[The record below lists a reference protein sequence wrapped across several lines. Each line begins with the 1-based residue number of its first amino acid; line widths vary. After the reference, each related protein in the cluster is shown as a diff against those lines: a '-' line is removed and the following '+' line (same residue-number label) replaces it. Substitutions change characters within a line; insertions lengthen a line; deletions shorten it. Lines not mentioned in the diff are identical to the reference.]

1 MKSNFFKFFI
11 IPILSG
17 IVVVSS
23 LFFSSNLLIK
33 SFSLFDNDE
42 IPIILAPKKPI
53 KEKPKNPQGQVI
65 EHTTQ
70 EFWGIFDNDNEKN
83 DSVEILKPLEPET
96 PPVNIAISEEIK
108 TPTQESS
115 NSNKQSEIENSKHI
129 LDENIK
135 ENASSNKSSEEKNS
149 NNVSVENIRKDE
161 TILVP
166 LSRPKFNK
174 NNEKS
179 MNIKNN
185 FYVQLASFNN
195 KKLAE
200 NSSKIL
206 EEKLAVSLEGNTL
219 SLMEVNLG
227 KDKGFWWRI
236 VTNLISRDE
245 AESICSLLKVEGQ
258 NCIVRSKK

>member
-17 IVVVSS
+17 ILVVSI

-33 SFSLFDNDE
+33 SFNLFDNDE
-42 IPIILAPKKPI
+42 IPIILAPKEPI

-65 EHTTQ
+65 KHTTQ

-83 DSVEILKPLEPET
+83 DFVEILKPLEPET
-96 PPVNIAISEEIK
+96 PPVNIGIAEETK
-108 TPTQESS
+108 TSTQEST
-115 NSNKQSEIENSKHI
+115 NSNKQSEIENSKNI
-129 LDENIK
+129 LNENIK
-135 ENASSNKSSEEKNS
+135 ENTSS
-149 NNVSVENIRKDE
+149 NNVSVKNIREDE
-161 TILVP
+161 NILVP

-174 NNEKS
+174 NNEES
-179 MNIKNN
+179 INIKNN

-206 EEKLAVSLEGNTL
+206 EEKLAVSLEGNNL